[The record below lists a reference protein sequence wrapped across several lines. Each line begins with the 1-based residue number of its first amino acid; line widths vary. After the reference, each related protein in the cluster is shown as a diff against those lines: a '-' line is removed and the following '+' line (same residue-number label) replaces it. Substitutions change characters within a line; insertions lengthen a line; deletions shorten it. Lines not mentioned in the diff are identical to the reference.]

1 MNIAI
6 LFGMLLLAAQE
17 EPSVKIGAQA
27 PAFKVKDAAGKEID
41 LAELTAK
48 GPVLVRLTCGCL
60 GCDQEIKYFKALQDT
75 YRAQGLQSL
84 AIFKEPDLKVEKYAQ
99 DKQLNMLYSVDEK
112 GKSWKVW
119 QTKAMPA
126 NFLIAKGGQIVAIET
141 GCDPTG
147 LIAKKLTEKVA
158 GLVDEAKKP

>member
-1 MNIAI
+1 MNLSIFLSI
-6 LFGMLLLAAQE
+6 LLLVAQE
-17 EPSVKIGAQA
+17 ETTVKVGAQA
-27 PAFKVKDAAGKEID
+27 PEFKVKNSAGKEID

-48 GPVLVRLTCGCL
+48 GPVLVRLTCGCA
-60 GCDQEIKYFKALQDT
+60 GCDQEIKYFKTLQDT
-75 YRAQGLQSL
+75 YKAQGLHSL
-84 AIFKEPDLKVEKYAQ
+84 AIFREPDAKVEKYAQ
-99 DKQLNMLYSVDEK
+99 DKELNMLYSVDEK

-126 NFLIAKGGQIVAIET
+126 NFLIAKGGKIVAIET

-158 GLVDEAKKP
+158 GLVEEPKKP